1 MNNKIIT
8 FGEIMVRLGAPSPL
22 RLSQCNQL
30 DLGFAGAEANVAVSL
45 ANYGMDVEYI
55 TRLPN
60 NPIADKC
67 LSDLRAMKVNTDK
80 VLRGGD
86 RIGLMYLEP
95 GSNFRPSHVYYDRV
109 NSALSEMQPGMADW
123 NTIFKDANWFHWTG
137 ITPALSQGAAD
148 TLKEAIRVAK
158 IKGVI
163 VSCDINYRGNLW
175 KYGKA
180 ASEVMPELVAMSDI
194 ILGNEED
201 CEKVFGIKPKG
212 FDVEKTN
219 GEINPLIFESVCT
232 QMMQKF
238 PNCKKMVVTLR
249 GAINANHNT
258 WSGVLF
264 DGKRLLQSKQYDIT
278 NIVDRVGGG
287 DSFMGGLIY
296 GLMTYPADDQK
307 ALEFAVA
314 ASALKHTIFGDFN
327 RVSVDE
333 VMALVEGN
341 TSGRVKR

>member
-1 MNNKIIT
+1 
-8 FGEIMVRLGAPSPL
+8 MVRLGAPSPL

-30 DLGFAGAEANVAVSL
+30 DLSFAGAEANVAVSL

-67 LSDLRAMKVNTDK
+67 LSDLRTMKVNTDH

-86 RIGLMYLEP
+86 RMGLMYLEP
-95 GSNFRPSHVYYDRV
+95 GSNFRPSHVYYDRAY
-109 NSALSEMQPGMADW
+109 SALSEMQPGMADW
-123 NTIFKDANWFHWTG
+123 NTIFKNANWFHWTG
-137 ITPALSQGAAD
+137 ITPALSQSAAD
-148 TLKEAIRVAK
+148 TLKEAISVAK
-158 IKGVI
+158 SKGITVF
-163 VSCDINYRGNLW
+163 CDINYRGNLW

-180 ASEVMPELVAMSDI
+180 ATEVMPELVSMSDI

-258 WSGVLF
+258 WRGVLF
-264 DGKRLLQSKQYDIT
+264 DGKKLLQSKQYDIT

-296 GLMTYPADDQK
+296 GLLKYTADDQK

-333 VMALVEGN
+333 VKALMEGN